1 MERHIDEIARAIIAA
16 YEARPDGGRFLVG
29 VAGVPASGKST
40 FAYPLA
46 DRINNLL
53 HTSSQAQGYTKVQ
66 VDAKLRLVHPHYEV
80 DKAPMGIAACI
91 GMDGWHHS
99 RAELEEFPDPAEAR
113 RRRGAAFT
121 FNAQSFT
128 DFVLSL
134 KKTGSLAASSK
145 IPFPTFSH
153 ALKDP
158 TPSLEPLEG
167 HHRIVIIE
175 GLYTF
180 LDVQPWRRAA
190 EVLDLRV
197 FIDVDPRTARER
209 LVRRCLAEGIEDTLE
224 KAVERAD
231 KSDMINGEYVR
242 EHLYPPY
249 ITIMSVDDPTFA

>member
-1 MERHIDEIARAIIAA
+1 MFHAH
-16 YEARPDGGRFLVG
+16 
-29 VAGVPASGKST
+29 VAGPCVIHVGGLKRR
-40 FAYPLA
+40 LG
-46 DRINNLL
+46 I
-53 HTSSQAQGYTKVQ
+53 VQ
-66 VDAKLRLVHPHYEV
+66 
-80 DKAPMGIAACI
+80 
-91 GMDGWHHS
+91 
-99 RAELEEFPDPAEAR
+99 
-113 RRRGAAFT
+113 GAAFT

-134 KKTGSLAASSK
+134 KMTEPLSASSK

-180 LDVQPWRRAA
+180 LDVEPWRRAA

-224 KAVERAD
+224 KAVERGECFYIAFRGPAD
-231 KSDMINGEYVR
+231 FSFECSVLKLQRRSYVFLVR
-242 EHLYPPY
+242 RGGGGW
-249 ITIMSVDDPTFA
+249 V